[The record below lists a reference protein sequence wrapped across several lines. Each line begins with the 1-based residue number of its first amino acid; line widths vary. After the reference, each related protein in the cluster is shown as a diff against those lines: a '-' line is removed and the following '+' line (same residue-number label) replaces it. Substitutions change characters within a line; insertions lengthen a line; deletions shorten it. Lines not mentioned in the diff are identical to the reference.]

1 MKAYKFWTGLEEI
14 TALFIKRLVGCFLRN
29 HLFLIGKEKLKFV
42 FYHKVYINPFVV
54 MFILFVGIYSGGFTC
69 LPDDFTHF
77 IRVR

>member
-1 MKAYKFWTGLEEI
+1 LDWFGGNYGTFHHT
-14 TALFIKRLVGCFLRN
+14 KRLVGCFLRN